1 MKIVVCG
8 ANGYIGRALVA
19 RLLADNGLGE
29 GHSPL
34 EQLTLVDREL
44 SIETNDPRVRRIH
57 GTITDADVRAA
68 AVNGNPDV
76 FYQMAALPGG
86 VSERDYPAGYAV
98 NVEATFALL
107 HMLAQQSKPLRLVFT
122 SSIAV
127 FGVPLPDRLDDDT
140 LPLPGLSYGAQKLM
154 AETLLND
161 LTRRGWLDAR
171 IVRLSGILARPA
183 QPSGLISAYLSDFIH
198 ALRNGQPFTV
208 PVSQGAPTWVMS
220 KTCCVDNLLHAARLP
235 GENLP
240 ARRTWT
246 LPALRLTMGEKVN
259 ALAQILGPQV
269 NKLIGYAPVE
279 KIEAQFGRYP
289 PLSTQLADSLGFQ
302 HDGDALTFMKRVL
315 AGIEA
320 DQATPKA

>member
-19 RLLADNGLGE
+19 KLLADNGLGKE
-29 GHSPL
+29 HAPL
-34 EQLTLVDREL
+34 TQLTLIDREL
-44 SIETNDPRVRRIH
+44 SINSNDPRIRRIE
-57 GTITDADVRAA
+57 GTIADA
-68 AVNGNPDV
+68 AVRSEAVSGNPDV

-86 VSERDYPAGYAV
+86 ASERDYPAGYAV

-107 HMLAQQSKPLRLVFT
+107 HLLAKLPAPPRLVFT

-161 LTRRGWLDAR
+161 LTRRKWVDAR

-198 ALRNGQPFTV
+198 ALHNGQPFTV
-208 PVSQGAPTWVMS
+208 PVSEHAPTWVMS
-220 KTCCVDNLLHAARLP
+220 KARCVDNLLHAARLS
-235 GENLP
+235 NDVLP

-246 LPALRLTMGEKVN
+246 LPALRLTMGEKVA
-259 ALAQILGPQV
+259 ALAQLLGPQV
-269 NKLIGYAPVE
+269 KELISYAPVE
-279 KIEAQFGRYP
+279 AIEAQFGRYP

-302 HDGDALTFMKRVL
+302 HDGDALSFMKRVL
-315 AGIEA
+315 ATIEA
-320 DQATPKA
+320 EQAAST